1 MINGIWKNII
11 YPKFYTL
18 SIHVPASE
26 DLQSEVMSLIKPT
39 DTTGKKRNALK
50 QLTSSSS
57 LNQKLQISSEVLSE
71 NSCAEFHLIFKIS
84 LK

>member
-1 MINGIWKNII
+1 MENTI

-39 DTTGKKRNALK
+39 DTTGKKINALE
-50 QLTSSSS
+50 QLTSSS

-71 NSCAEFHLIFKIS
+71 NSCAEFHLILKFS

>member
-1 MINGIWKNII
+1 MENTI

-39 DTTGKKRNALK
+39 DTTGKKINALE
-50 QLTSSSS
+50 QLTSSS
-57 LNQKLQISSEVLSE
+57 LNQKLQISSEVFSE
-71 NSCAEFHLIFKIS
+71 NSCAEFHLILKFS